1 MLTVFSFLKSSL
13 NGLYIIGI
21 NQKNFLMQS
30 NKEAFRNY
38 LELEKKYSLHTVNAY
53 LSDLAYFE
61 EFNKNHFEQ
70 EVIDKANYSQIRSWI
85 VSLVDQGISNVSVNR
100 KMASLKAFYKF
111 LLKIKQIEIN
121 PMLKHKALK
130 TPKIVQ
136 IPFSEKEVNDLMQG
150 IDLVEGFEG
159 VRDKL
164 ILDLFYTT
172 GMRRA
177 ELISLMMKN
186 VDLSSGVIKVLGK
199 RNKERIIP
207 LLPIVV
213 VQIEMYLKER
223 RCLEQIVDLE
233 YFFISGKGLKLSES
247 FVYRLINSYFSRV
260 SEKVKKSPH
269 VLRHTF
275 ATHLLNNGADL
286 NSVKELLGHSSL
298 ASTQVYTHN
307 SLAELKKV
315 YTDAHPRNK

>member
-1 MLTVFSFLKSSL
+1 MK
-13 NGLYIIGI
+13 
-21 NQKNFLMQS
+21 S
-30 NKEAFRNY
+30 NKEAFRDY
-38 LELEKKYSLHTVNAY
+38 LQLEKKYSPHTVNAY
-53 LSDLAYFE
+53 LNDILFFE
-61 EFNKNHFEQ
+61 IFNKEHFEQ
-70 EVIDKANYSQIRSWI
+70 ENIEQVNYSQIRSWI
-85 VSLVDQGISNVSVNR
+85 VSLVDDGISNVSVNR
-100 KMASLKAFYKF
+100 KMSSLKAFYKF
-111 LLKIKQIEIN
+111 LLKTKQIEVS

-136 IPFSEKEVNDLMQG
+136 IPFSEKELTDLMKQ
-150 IDLVEGFEG
+150 VENPSGFEE

-164 ILDLFYTT
+164 IVDLFYTT

-177 ELISLMMKN
+177 ELIHLMKYN
-186 VDLSSGVIKVLGK
+186 VDLSSNVIKVLGK

-207 LLPIVV
+207 VLPIITE
-213 VQIEMYLKER
+213 QFNLYLQER
-223 RCLEQIVDLE
+223 ASVEKIIDE
-233 YFFISGKGLKLSES
+233 DYFFISLKGLKLSES
-247 FVYRLINSYFSRV
+247 FVYRLINSYFSKV

-315 YTDAHPRNK
+315 YTNAHPRNK

>member
-1 MLTVFSFLKSSL
+1 
-13 NGLYIIGI
+13 
-21 NQKNFLMQS
+21 MQS
-30 NKEAFRNY
+30 NKEAFRDY
-38 LELEKKYSLHTVNAY
+38 LQLEKKYSPHTVNAY
-53 LSDLAYFE
+53 LADLDCFE
-61 EFNKNHFEQ
+61 EFNKVRFEQ
-70 EVIDKANYSQIRSWI
+70 GEVDTANYGQIRSWI

-111 LLKIKQIEIN
+111 LLKIKQIEVS
-121 PMLKHKALK
+121 PMLKHKVLK
-130 TPKIVQ
+130 TSKVVQ
-136 IPFSEKEVNDLMQG
+136 IPFSEKEVSDLMLG
-150 IDLVEGFEG
+150 VGSSFGFEEI
-159 VRDKL
+159 RDRL
-164 ILDLFYTT
+164 VVDFFYTT

-177 ELISLMMKN
+177 ELIGLMVKN
-186 VDLSSGVIKVLGK
+186 VDLSSNVVKVLGK

-207 LLPIVV
+207 LLPIVADQV
-213 VQIEMYLKER
+213 GLYLQER
-223 RCLEQIVDLE
+223 IRLDEIRDSE
-233 YFFISGKGLKLSES
+233 YFFISKKGLKLSES

-315 YTDAHPRNK
+315 YGDAHPRNK

>member
-1 MLTVFSFLKSSL
+1 MKT
-13 NGLYIIGI
+13 
-21 NQKNFLMQS
+21 
-30 NKEAFRNY
+30 NKEAFNDY
-38 LELEKKYSLHTVNAY
+38 LLLEKKYSRHTADAY
-53 LSDLAYFE
+53 LGDVLSFE
-61 EFNKNHFEQ
+61 VFNKVNFGQ
-70 EVIDKANYSQIRSWI
+70 EDVEGVNYSQIRSWI
-85 VSLVDQGISNVSVNR
+85 VDLVDQGMSNVSVNR

-111 LLKIKQIEIN
+111 LLKSKQIQVN
-121 PMLKHKALK
+121 PMLKHKSLK

-136 IPFSEKEVNDLMQG
+136 VPFSEKELKDLLVQ
-150 IDLVEGFEG
+150 IDVPLGFEEI
-159 VRDKL
+159 RDKL
-164 ILDLFYTT
+164 IIEMFYMT

-177 ELISLMMKN
+177 ELIGLMIKDVDVYSN
-186 VDLSSGVIKVLGK
+186 VVKVLGK

-207 LLPIVV
+207 ILPIVAD
-213 VQIEMYLKER
+213 QLGSYMKER
-223 RCLEQIVDLE
+223 EALDEIVDLD
-233 YFFISGKGLKLSES
+233 YFFLSKKGLKLSES

-298 ASTQVYTHN
+298 ASTQVYTHS

-315 YTDAHPRNK
+315 YKDAHPRSE